1 MSAIGQI
8 VAAFIFILII
18 VIVISYAEH
27 RRAKRMKQLRYE
39 SLLDDRI
46 AQVRRSH
53 ARPSTE
59 VRAVRATPTTS
70 SAEQSLV
77 EQSHILDAAVKAARE
92 GMHSFTS

>member
-8 VAAFIFILII
+8 VIALIVILII
-18 VIVISYAEH
+18 VAVISYADH
-27 RRAKRMKQLRYE
+27 RRSKRLRQLRYE
-39 SLLDDRI
+39 SLLDDRL
-46 AQVRRSH
+46 AEVRRSH

-59 VRAVRATPTTS
+59 VRAVRAALPAS
-70 SAEQSLV
+70 SDEQALA